1 MNAPTA
7 GTLQMGGSTE
17 ISVQSAI
24 KYIGNARMTLI
35 YILVPTRS
43 GNSSNT
49 TLKIKFWF
57 F

>member
-1 MNAPTA
+1 VA
-7 GTLQMGGSTE
+7 
-17 ISVQSAI
+17 SVDFPHLT
-24 KYIGNARMTLI
+24 RMTLI